1 MSNKQ
6 FVQLLLNKKRI
17 INHWRISSILDGN
30 ENDYDGD
37 EHVSFPAFLIQKTPD
52 LLSCQVACNVISSTK
67 LDLYKAELKPSG

>member
-37 EHVSFPAFLIQKTPD
+37 EHVSFPAFLKKRPIYFLAR
-52 LLSCQVACNVISSTK
+52 LLAMLLAQQSWIYTK
-67 LDLYKAELKPSG
+67 RN